1 MAKKIK
7 IKEKNPKQ
15 HLFHNEWINVY
26 PQDVDF
32 EDIVYWPQNLRTLLD
47 FDLLKQE
54 KGKSIEKLS
63 LKEIT
68 DFLVKRPD
76 LKLGKLAKSIE
87 DNGVRVP
94 LIILENGRLL
104 DGNRRFFACSHIF
117 HKTKPEEPKPDV
129 LTKIPAFIIKTK
141 DINERIE
148 QKILA
153 EANFVDDFRVRWPLE
168 VRAKVIS
175 EFYHKCK
182 RRKMSLRKTHE
193 EIINV
198 YGIEKKDIEAYV
210 ETVALT
216 KEYISTST
224 AKNKNKFRQQA
235 QKKFVY
241 FWEFRN
247 KATKGRGALDPQ
259 GDLPKAKKLFF
270 KMIENEKFDNLKQVE
285 PMIRAKTDPY
295 AWNLL
300 IKSNGSRIAQVEAMY
315 KEQKAIKSSEDKI
328 RNFLRWL
335 KTKAKP
341 LTFSRATVVLLNKV
355 ISECKK
361 LTKLSKV

>member
-7 IKEKNPKQ
+7 IKRKKPIP
-15 HLFHNEWINVY
+15 HLFHNKWVDVY

-32 EDIVYWPQNLRTLLD
+32 EEIEYWPKNLRTLLD
-47 FDLLKQE
+47 FDLLKQA
-54 KGKSIEKLS
+54 KGKKIEKLS

-68 DFLVKRPD
+68 AFLVQTPD

-117 HKTKPEEPKPDV
+117 HKPKSEDFDPKV
-129 LTKIPAFIIKTK
+129 LTNIPAFIIKTK

-148 QKILA
+148 RKILA
-153 EANFVDDFRVRWPLE
+153 EANFVDDFRVQWPLQ

-175 EFYHKCK
+175 NFYHKCK
-182 RRKMSLRKTHE
+182 KLKMKPKEIEE
-193 EIINV
+193 EITNV
-198 YGIEKKDIEAYV
+198 YGVEKKDIYAYV
-210 ETVALT
+210 ETVTLT
-216 KEYISTST
+216 KEYIATSK
-224 AKNKNKFRQQA
+224 AKEKNKFRQQV

-247 KATKGRGALDPQ
+247 KATKGPGALDPEEE
-259 GDLPKAKKLFF
+259 LVEVKELFF
-270 KMIENEKFDNLKQVE
+270 TMIKNERFDNLKQVE
-285 PMIRAKTDPY
+285 PMI
-295 AWNLL
+295 
-300 IKSNGSRIAQVEAMY
+300 
-315 KEQKAIKSSEDKI
+315 KAIKDPYDWKQLTKSEGVKIAQIEAVFKEKKAIRSSEDKT

-335 KTKAKP
+335 QNKAEPSTFTKATYKI
-341 LTFSRATVVLLNKV
+341 LERLKKECAKLLK
-355 ISECKK
+355 ERK
-361 LTKLSKV
+361 

>member
-7 IKEKNPKQ
+7 IKVKKPKQ
-15 HLFHNEWINVY
+15 HLFHNEWVDVY
-26 PQDVDF
+26 PQDVGF
-32 EDIVYWPQNLRTLLD
+32 KDIEYWPKNLRTLLD

-54 KGKSIEKLS
+54 KGKGIERLS

-68 DFLVKRPD
+68 DFLVRRPD

-117 HKTKPEEPKPDV
+117 HKTKPEDLKSSV
-129 LTKIPAFIIKTK
+129 LTKIPALIIKTE

-182 RRKMSLRKTHE
+182 RRKMTPSKIRE
-193 EIINV
+193 EIIKV
-198 YGIEKKDIEAYV
+198 YGVEKKDIDAYV
-210 ETVALT
+210 ETVTLT
-216 KEYISTST
+216 EKYIASST
-224 AKNKNKFRQQA
+224 AKEKNKFREQV

-247 KATKGRGALDPQ
+247 KATKGPSALDPKK
-259 GDLPKAKKLFF
+259 DLPKVKKLFF
-270 KMIENEKFDNLKQVE
+270 TMIKNERFDNLKQVE
-285 PMIRAKTDPY
+285 PMIKAVNDPY
-295 AWNLL
+295 AWKKLTESKGL
-300 IKSNGSRIAQVEAMY
+300 KIAQIEVMF
-315 KEQKAIKSSEDKI
+315 KEQKAIRSSEDKT

-335 KTKAKP
+335 QDKAEP
-341 LTFSRATVVLLNKV
+341 SLFTNATYTLL
-355 ISECKK
+355 KK
-361 LTKLSKV
+361 LKNECARLLKGRK

>member
-1 MAKKIK
+1 MAKKLK
-7 IKEKNPKQ
+7 IKGKKPKQ
-15 HLFHNEWINVY
+15 HLFHNEWLDVY

-32 EDIVYWPQNLRTLLD
+32 KDIEYWPKNLRTLLD

-54 KGKSIEKLS
+54 KGKGIERLS

-68 DFLVKRPD
+68 DYLVRRPD

-117 HKTKPEEPKPDV
+117 HKTKPEDLKPRV
-129 LTKIPAFIIKTK
+129 LTSIPALIIKTE

-153 EANFVDDFRVRWPLE
+153 EANFVDDFRVQWPLE

-182 RRKMSLRKTHE
+182 KRKMPPKTIYE
-193 EIINV
+193 EITNV
-198 YGIEKKDIEAYV
+198 YGVEKKDIDAYV
-210 ETVALT
+210 ETVTLT
-216 KEYISTST
+216 KEYIATST
-224 AKNKNKFRQQA
+224 VKEKNKFRQQV
-235 QKKFVY
+235 QSKFVY

-247 KATKGRGALDPQ
+247 KATKGRGALDPKK
-259 GDLPKAKKLFF
+259 DLPKVKELFF
-270 KMIENEKFDNLKQVE
+270 NMIKNERFDNIKQVE
-285 PMIRAKTDPY
+285 PMIRALRDPY
-295 AWNLL
+295 FWKQL
-300 IKSNGSRIAQVEAMY
+300 IESKGLKIAQIEAMF
-315 KEQKAIKSSEDKI
+315 KEQKAIRSSTDKT

-335 KTKAKP
+335 QNKAEPSTFTKA
-341 LTFSRATVVLLNKV
+341 TYALL
-355 ISECKK
+355 KK
-361 LTKLSKV
+361 LKNECAKLLKGRK